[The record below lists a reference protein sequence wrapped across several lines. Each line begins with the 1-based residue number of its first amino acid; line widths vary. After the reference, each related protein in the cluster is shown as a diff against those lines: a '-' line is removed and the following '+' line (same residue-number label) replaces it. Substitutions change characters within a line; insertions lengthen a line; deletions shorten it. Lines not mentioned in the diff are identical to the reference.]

1 MTAVGSK
8 EIYRKLSSQI
18 ESQFS
23 EFIREEGPHFVS
35 FIKAYFEY
43 MEQTNKA
50 LDSSRGLFD
59 NTDID
64 RTLDDFVEYFQR
76 EFMNTIPRDLAVNKR
91 LLVKHIRQ
99 LYRARGSQES
109 YRFLFRAMFN
119 SEIDFYYPGDD
130 ILRVSD
136 GRWVKETVITGNA
149 HTGNPYVMD
158 GRLVTGQSSGAT
170 AYVTEVLQITSL
182 GLTLYQLRLQGVQGT
197 FTGSELISD
206 GYGNIIRAN
215 NTAGTLSSVTMIDGG
230 AFHQSGDSVSLLGL
244 SSGSA
249 TGTVTGTAETT
260 AMTFRIVNGGSGY
273 RKANSTITISGGG
286 PTRVARISIVNISN
300 TQNININQDVIN
312 GVRNVLL
319 NRGLT
324 FSTGSTNSTTL
335 SANLASANITSTL
348 ASSLK
353 FSNITVGSI
362 NTIALLDPG
371 VGYSSKPTV
380 TVIDTDVA
388 AQQVDDADKGGHK
401 GENAVIVANTAT
413 GTMMGISILSSDGTF
428 ALNDSISVINNSRS
442 SANTTD
448 TSTDIKANLTRGL
461 IRSGLYNA
469 NVAPVILSVKTL
481 PGRYIDTRGFL
492 SWNNKLQDND
502 YYQEFSYVIRAKEIV
517 NDYRNAVKKILHPAG
532 TKMFGIVDIN
542 STADLSVFASVDTI
556 ATDDILNVEITATP
570 DIYESV
576 LARASVT
583 GGVTHN
589 GTIGPE
595 TVTSVDAVV
604 GANIT
609 SASISETV
617 TSVDTTNATNTAVA
631 AVSETVTPTDTSNA
645 TNTAVA
651 SISETVTSA
660 DTTNAT
666 NTAVASITEMNG
678 ILLSWEDVVESNYDP
693 QVIADFLAGVLSI
706 DDTTNATVT

>member
-1 MTAVGSK
+1 M
-8 EIYRKLSSQI
+8 YRS
-18 ESQFS
+18 
-23 EFIREEGPHFVS
+23 
-35 FIKAYFEY
+35 
-43 MEQTNKA
+43 
-50 LDSSRGLFD
+50 
-59 NTDID
+59 
-64 RTLDDFVEYFQR
+64 
-76 EFMNTIPRDLAVNKR
+76 
-91 LLVKHIRQ
+91 
-99 LYRARGSQES
+99 
-109 YRFLFRAMFN
+109 
-119 SEIDFYYPGDD
+119 
-130 ILRVSD
+130 
-136 GRWVKETVITGNA
+136 
-149 HTGNPYVMD
+149 
-158 GRLVTGQSSGAT
+158 
-170 AYVTEVLQITSL
+170 
-182 GLTLYQLRLQGVQGT
+182 
-197 FTGSELISD
+197 
-206 GYGNIIRAN
+206 
-215 NTAGTLSSVTMIDGG
+215 
-230 AFHQSGDSVSLLGL
+230 
-244 SSGSA
+244 
-249 TGTVTGTAETT
+249 
-260 AMTFRIVNGGSGY
+260 
-273 RKANSTITISGGG
+273 
-286 PTRVARISIVNISN
+286 
-300 TQNININQDVIN
+300 
-312 GVRNVLL
+312 
-319 NRGLT
+319 
-324 FSTGSTNSTTL
+324 
-335 SANLASANITSTL
+335 
-348 ASSLK
+348 
-353 FSNITVGSI
+353 
-362 NTIALLDPG
+362 
-371 VGYSSKPTV
+371 
-380 TVIDTDVA
+380 VIDTDVA

-461 IRSGLYNA
+461 IRRGLYNA